1 MLGGDATT
9 AIAHAAGGRR
19 RPRRGVEPRYARVA
33 LAFYHHGMDPNDPER
48 LDIETAVDMVVRL
61 EARAQKGRL

>member
-1 MLGGDATT
+1 
-9 AIAHAAGGRR
+9 
-19 RPRRGVEPRYARVA
+19 
-33 LAFYHHGMDPNDPER
+33 MDPNDPER